1 MKNVS
6 PAEIAAKIFENNPK
20 AERVFVVGEYGFIS
34 QNAAKLHAAGKRI
47 SEVLREG
54 KTPKPLFTGDFDGMV
69 KKQLLEQADLRGM
82 TLDTKMTNNAII
94 EALKTY
100 DGSLGREIEEQDP
113 TTIEVMVEAEEDQD
127 SEEEEVNTEEDQD
140 SEEEGVNTE
149 KNQEQTET
157 QN

>member
-1 MKNVS
+1 M
-6 PAEIAAKIFENNPK
+6 
-20 AERVFVVGEYGFIS
+20 VGEYGFIS

-47 SEVLREG
+47 IEVLPEG
-54 KTPKPLFTGDFDGMV
+54 KTPKPLFTGDFDGMT

-82 TLDTKMTNNAII
+82 TLDARMTNNAII

-113 TTIEVMVEAEEDQD
+113 TTIEVITK
-127 SEEEEVNTEEDQD
+127 TEE
-140 SEEEGVNTE
+140 
-149 KNQEQTET
+149 EQTET